1 MSMPERQQSDGGPVL
16 SNNNTRAIVI
26 FLVIGLIAGWL
37 ASWIVGGGGLLTYL
51 ISGVLGAFVGGY
63 LFTTLKI
70 NLPIRNVWM
79 SQVVTATVGA
89 IIVVIV
95 ARLIAG

>member
-1 MSMPERQQSDGGPVL
+1 MSVPERQNGGAVMRDE
-16 SNNNTRAIVI
+16 NVRNIVI

-70 NLPIRNVWM
+70 NLPIRNVWL
-79 SQVVTATVGA
+79 SQIVTATVGA